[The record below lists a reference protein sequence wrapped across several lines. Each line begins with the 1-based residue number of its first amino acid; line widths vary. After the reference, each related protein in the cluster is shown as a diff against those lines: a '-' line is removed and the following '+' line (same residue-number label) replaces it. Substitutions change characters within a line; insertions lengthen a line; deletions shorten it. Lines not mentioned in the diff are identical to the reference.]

1 MNEPFNS
8 QAPHFLTKVKAYCAK
23 VLPLVFD
30 NSLSYYEFLGKMCHK
45 LNECIDALNS
55 QNLNIIEFTHMVQLE
70 IENFEKYID
79 SRMTEY
85 ENALR
90 TEWAQFKEELNNAF
104 NDFKTQIESEWSA
117 EKEKNEKFRTDL
129 LAEFAELKADIT
141 AQQENFENRIK
152 ADFNAFKE
160 TINAE
165 VEQFEQT
172 TNTDLTQFKNTM
184 QTQQNEF
191 ENHMVELFNNFKT
204 TEKQARTDF
213 ESNFQQLFE
222 QWKIDTLSALNQN
235 ITDWETE
242 KQTELTNLIDE
253 KYVAF
258 NTKLTGE
265 VTKLQNSINNEANER
280 QAQDENL
287 QNQINQLTPEGSIKA
302 DTPDSYGNSQLYT
315 VNPDT
320 HARTNIYPT
329 PDINIV
335 RSDTPLDDNVAQ
347 LYRINPENMERTN
360 IFPKSDLSTIY
371 LAPNDDSKVSK
382 LTSESA
388 ISNGPGFMLF
398 YTSVQGNQLIK
409 SGVNDLGS
417 EVIKIHKSK
426 LWTDERIFNE
436 AKALQILQYIQFN
449 FTIIDTQTNV
459 TAIGTTPSI
468 NFRLYN
474 PKKNGDYFSCGVI
487 AINPT
492 SNALSGYC
500 RLLINA
506 NFINN

>member
-85 ENALR
+85 ENALK
-90 TEWAQFKEELNNAF
+90 TEWAQFKEEINTAF
-104 NDFKTQIESEWSA
+104 NDFKTQIESEWQA
-117 EKEKNEKFRTDL
+117 EKALNEKFRTDL

-141 AQQENFENRIK
+141 AQQENFENQIK
-152 ADFNAFKE
+152 ADFNTFKE

-172 TNTDLTQFKNTM
+172 TNTDLTAFKNTM

-222 QWKIDTLSALNQN
+222 QWKIDTLAALNQN

-242 KQTELTNLIDE
+242 KQTELTQLIDE
-253 KYVAF
+253 KYIVF
-258 NTKLTGE
+258 NTTLSGE

-302 DTPDSYGNSQLYT
+302 DNADSYGNSQLYT

-335 RSDTPLDDNVAQ
+335 RSDAPLDDNVSQ
-347 LYRINPENMERTN
+347 LYRYNTITGDRTN

-371 LAPNDDSKVSK
+371 LAPNDDETLAKLSSYRYGAGFILFFTSKEGRQIIG
-382 LTSESA
+382 T
-388 ISNGPGFMLF
+388 
-398 YTSVQGNQLIK
+398 
-409 SGVNDLGS
+409 GVTDLGS
-417 EVIKIHKSK
+417 ELIKIHKSK
-426 LWTDERIFNE
+426 LYLDNF
-436 AKALQILQYIQFN
+436 AGYKAIDVLNRIQFN
-449 FTIIDTQTNV
+449 FTLLADKTNI
-459 TAIGTTPSI
+459 TAIGLTPPI
-468 NFRLYN
+468 NFMIYN
-474 PKKNGDYFSCGVI
+474 PKINGDYFSCGVL

-492 SNALSGYC
+492 NDKPSNYC
-500 RLLINA
+500 WLLVNANLIN
-506 NFINN
+506 N

>member
-85 ENALR
+85 ENALK
-90 TEWAQFKEELNNAF
+90 TEWAQFKEEINTAF

-117 EKEKNEKFRTDL
+117 EKEKNEKFRSDL

-152 ADFNAFKE
+152 ADFNTFKE

-172 TNTDLTQFKNTM
+172 TNTDLSAFKNTM

-280 QAQDENL
+280 QAKDENL

-302 DTPDSYGNSQLYT
+302 DNADSYGNSQLYT
-315 VNPDT
+315 VNKDT

-329 PDINIV
+329 PDINMV
-335 RSDTPLDDNVAQ
+335 RSDTPADDNVAQ
-347 LYRINPENMERTN
+347 LYRYNPITGDRTN
-360 IFPKSDLSTIY
+360 IFPKSDLSTIH
-371 LAPNDDSKVSK
+371 LVPNEDTTKAK
-382 LTSESA
+382 LTSQ
-388 ISNGPGFMLF
+388 SNGPGFIIF
-398 YTSVQGNQLIK
+398 YSYNYDTGKPLI
-409 SGVNDLGS
+409 GGGITDLGS
-417 EVIKIHKSK
+417 ELIKIHKSK
-426 LWTDERIFNE
+426 LYLNSFNGLN
-436 AKALQILQYIQFN
+436 AINVLSMIQFN
-449 FTIIDTQTNV
+449 ISLCSSNTSITNV
-459 TAIGTTPSI
+459 AKVPTIT
-468 NFRLYN
+468 FMLYN
-474 PKKNGDYFSCGVI
+474 PKIDGDYFSCGIV

-492 SNALSGYC
+492 TTQVPQTTFLIVNAN
-500 RLLINA
+500 LIN
-506 NFINN
+506 N